1 MECRGDVSRAEKPC
15 LGKCCPYTSS
25 QHCQESQEV
34 QYLEA
39 SSFTDAFDCFAGRMA
54 WLPRQWPGKPNRKQS
69 RKALKHLGKQS
80 PVSILCM
87 SRYFGQK
94 PHIFHTS
101 TKKKFNSSRG
111 IILLEKF
118 ANLLYFNS
126 ISQKQLSYP
135 ICEYYISS
143 KVNESYV
150 KKKICLST
158 CCGLQSETERGHL
171 HLSSFLS

>member
-34 QYLEA
+34 QCLEA

-87 SRYFGQK
+87 SHYFGQK

-101 TKKKFNSSRG
+101 TKK
-111 IILLEKF
+111 
-118 ANLLYFNS
+118 NLIHQEESFCLKNLPTYYTS
-126 ISQKQLSYP
+126 IQLARNNYP
-135 ICEYYISS
+135 ILF
-143 KVNESYV
+143 VNTTSLPRLMRV
-150 KKKICLST
+150 MLKKKYA
-158 CCGLQSETERGHL
+158 
-171 HLSSFLS
+171 